1 MATRRSGVRYNGLT
15 RAALLSTCADFHGK
29 RSGRPSATAHPWGLS
44 PSAARAALAPASL
57 SACPPP
63 TPPGVVTRLAGLGS
77 LYATEIMA
85 VNASKP
91 RAWRSRCIAIRRGQG
106 GAYGRGYPRGRLVR
120 VLGGLPEGESG
131 PPLDPR
137 IGPQETPRPSVP

>member
-29 RSGRPSATAHPWGLS
+29 RAGRPSATAHPWGLS

-91 RAWRSRCIAIRRGQG
+91 RAWRSRCIAIPPGQG
-106 GAYGRGYPRGRLVR
+106 GAYRRGYPTSSLVR
-120 VLGGLPEGESG
+120 ILTERPERESVHR
-131 PPLDPR
+131 LDSSH
-137 IGPQETPRPSVP
+137 GPQRPPRPL